1 LSGAITTDPVSLDA
15 LEVAR
20 IDGHSDRPTLVFL
33 HEGLG
38 SVSAWR
44 DFPTLLTSATGCRGF
59 VYSRFGYGN
68 SPPAARPRPI
78 SFMHD
83 EALLLPA
90 LLAREGIDDAILV
103 GHSDGGSIALLHAAA
118 HHRGVRAL
126 ILEAPHMFV
135 EDICIQSIS
144 RIRTQYLKDPLLKL
158 KLSRHHR
165 DVDNAFLGWADVWL
179 DPAFKSWSI
188 ESCLPDVRA
197 PILAIQGTD
206 DEYGTMRQI
215 DHLAS
220 EVDGSCEKLVMHGCG
235 HAPHRDQP
243 GRVLE
248 AMSAF
253 IARVCGAR

>member
-1 LSGAITTDPVSLDA
+1 MSDAATMDALSLDA
-15 LEVAR
+15 LEAVR
-20 IDGHSDRPTLVFL
+20 IDGYPDRPTLVFL

-59 VYSRFGYGN
+59 VYSRFGYGS
-68 SPPAARPRPI
+68 SPPAARPRPL

-90 LLAREGIDDAILV
+90 LLRREGIEDAVLI
-103 GHSDGGSIALLHAAA
+103 GHSDGASIALLHAAA
-118 HHRGVRAL
+118 HHRGVRGL
-126 ILEAPHMFV
+126 ILEAPHVFV
-135 EDICIQSIS
+135 EDICVEAIA
-144 RIRTQYLKDPLLKL
+144 RIREQYVKDPLLKL

-165 DVDNAFLGWADVWL
+165 DVDNAFLGWADAWL
-179 DPAFKSWSI
+179 DPEFRRWSI

-197 PILAIQGTD
+197 SILAIQGTD
-206 DEYGTMRQI
+206 DEYGTLRQI
-215 DHLAS
+215 DHIAA
-220 EVDGSCEKLVMHGCG
+220 EVDGPSEKLVLHGCG

-248 AMSAF
+248 AMAAF
-253 IARVCGAR
+253 VARVSRPG